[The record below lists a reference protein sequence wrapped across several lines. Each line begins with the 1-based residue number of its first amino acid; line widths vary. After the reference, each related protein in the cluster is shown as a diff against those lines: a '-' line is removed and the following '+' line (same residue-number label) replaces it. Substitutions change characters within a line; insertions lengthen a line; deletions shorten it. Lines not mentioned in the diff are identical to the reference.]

1 MELVSA
7 YMDVNYNNPNDI
19 KAEEN
24 MRKTFKAM
32 GGTTSEVGNSNSY
45 KDSEDISMLP
55 MVITTK
61 QSVYASNRGTS
72 TMILYLALYLGVV
85 FLISSGAVLALQQLS
100 EASDSSD
107 RYKALKRIG
116 ATEKMINKSIFKQ
129 TAIYFV
135 MPLIPAIISSIV
147 GINVVNDFLEIFGKS
162 NIIPAALITLV
173 VLIIVYGGYF
183 YVTYTGYKSII
194 KNKK

>member
-85 FLISSGAVLALQQLS
+85 FLISSAAVLALQQLS

-162 NIIPAALITLV
+162 NIILAALITLV

-194 KNKK
+194 KNNK